1 MDDIVDSFIIEDEL
15 PEPRRRR
22 PATASSSGGSV
33 GSGGSGDDGGSQV
46 VSGDMSNSDF
56 LDCCSI
62 LIPCNLPVHAGLW
75 LVQYANLLAS
85 EEGPLAIVRLSGNN
99 LEAQVFGDGITL
111 PTLSETDSDSLLEVM
126 TWLVSTVK
134 RVLIV
139 PSPID
144 RDVDLLASGLPL
156 QLVTGTD
163 SAAVVGTYQRA
174 KGLCMAS
181 QSRHHPTPTI
191 GLVMVGAKPAIGQ
204 KASANIVKCAGRFLE
219 SEITLD
225 AIVHRM
231 DVLGPQESISI
242 KRDSAYQVADL
253 VAAIR
258 RSASMPEEPTVETPT
273 YLEDDVLQVIDSE
286 EYAELESVFD
296 RADEEV
302 DARREDLIVEDPIVE
317 HANDTHEPAS
327 PVAEAVVEDE
337 YTLDEQLRPR
347 DEFGVPSDLLA
358 FLPDLRPIPIHDF
371 ENMIVSGVAYGVDTQ
386 QRLHLVC
393 LGGNVTDLTVA
404 EHLISLRANLS
415 TLNAALEQ
423 EGLGRLAPFS
433 DNGLQRDVLLPEA
446 EASKAGLLHRAKY
459 NVHLLIDPES
469 GMRRVKLD

>member
-22 PATASSSGGSV
+22 PATGSGF
-33 GSGGSGDDGGSQV
+33 GGSGDDGGSKV
-46 VSGDMSNSDF
+46 GSGDMSNSDF

-75 LVQYANLLAS
+75 LGQYANLLAS
-85 EEGPLAIVRLSGNN
+85 EEGPLAIIRLSGNN
-99 LEAQVFGDGITL
+99 METQVFGDGITL
-111 PTLSETDSDSLLEVM
+111 PSLLETESDSLFEVVS
-126 TWLVSTVK
+126 WLVSTVK

-181 QSRHHPTPTI
+181 QNLHQRSPTI
-191 GLVMVGAKPAIGQ
+191 GLVMVGAKPAISQ

-273 YLEDDVLQVIDSE
+273 HIEDDVLQVIDSE

-296 RADEEV
+296 QADEEV
-302 DARREDLIVEDPIVE
+302 DARREDDIVE
-317 HANDTHEPAS
+317 HANDSHEPAS
-327 PVAEAVVEDE
+327 PVAEDVVEDE

-358 FLPDLRPIPIHDF
+358 FLPDLRPMPIHDF
-371 ENMIVSGVAYGVDTQ
+371 ENMIVSGVAYGVDSD

-404 EHLISLRANLS
+404 EHLISLRSNIS

-433 DNGLQRDVLLPEA
+433 DNGLQVFQPALL
-446 EASKAGLLHRAKY
+446 LT
-459 NVHLLIDPES
+459 
-469 GMRRVKLD
+469 

>member
-22 PATASSSGGSV
+22 PATASSSGGS
-33 GSGGSGDDGGSQV
+33 GDDGGSKV
-46 VSGDMSNSDF
+46 GSGDMSNSDF

-75 LVQYANLLAS
+75 LVQYANLLS
-85 EEGPLAIVRLSGNN
+85 LEEGPLAIVRLSGNN
-99 LEAQVFGDGITL
+99 LEIQVFGDGITL

-126 TWLVSTVK
+126 AWLVSTVK

-163 SAAVVGTYQRA
+163 PAAVVGTYQRA

-181 QSRHHPTPTI
+181 QSLHHPTPTI

-204 KASANIVKCAGRFLE
+204 KASATIVKCAGRFLE

-231 DVLGPQESISI
+231 DVLGPQHSVSI

-296 RADEEV
+296 QADEKV
-302 DARREDLIVEDPIVE
+302 DAEREDLIVEDPILVNPIVE
-317 HANDTHEPAS
+317 HANDTHVPPS
-327 PVAEAVVEDE
+327 PVVDHVPEAVEE
-337 YTLDEQLRPR
+337 LDDSMQPRDKHGNPIDLLSFLPELRP
-347 DEFGVPSDLLA
+347 V
-358 FLPDLRPIPIHDF
+358 PIHDIP
-371 ENMIVSGVAYGVDTQ
+371 NMTEPGVAYGIDSQ
-386 QRLHLVC
+386 QRLHLVSFGSEIKG
-393 LGGNVTDLTVA
+393 LAFA
-404 EHLISLRANLS
+404 ERRIRASESQLRISLEAMGMG
-415 TLNAALEQ
+415 T
-423 EGLGRLAPFS
+423 LAPFS
-433 DNGLQRDVLLPEA
+433 GLMQCDVLLPESN
-446 EASKAGLLHRAKY
+446 ASMVADFHRGQFS
-459 NVHLLIDPES
+459 VHLVLDDDGSEL
-469 GMRRVKLD
+469 GRRCVKLD

>member
-22 PATASSSGGSV
+22 PATGSGF
-33 GSGGSGDDGGSQV
+33 GGSGDDGGSKV
-46 VSGDMSNSDF
+46 GSGDMSNSDF

-75 LVQYANLLAS
+75 LGQYANLLAS
-85 EEGPLAIVRLSGNN
+85 EEGPLAIIRLSGNN
-99 LEAQVFGDGITL
+99 METQVFGDGITL
-111 PTLSETDSDSLLEVM
+111 PSLLETESDSLFEVVS
-126 TWLVSTVK
+126 WLVSTVK

-181 QSRHHPTPTI
+181 QNLHQRSPTI
-191 GLVMVGAKPAIGQ
+191 GLVMVGAKPAISQ

-273 YLEDDVLQVIDSE
+273 HIEDDVLQVIDSE

-296 RADEEV
+296 QADEEV
-302 DARREDLIVEDPIVE
+302 DARREDDIVE
-317 HANDTHEPAS
+317 HANDSHEPAS
-327 PVAEAVVEDE
+327 PVAEDVVEDE

-371 ENMIVSGVAYGVDTQ
+371 ENMIVSGVAYGVDSD

-404 EHLISLRANLS
+404 EHLISLRSNIS

-446 EASKAGLLHRAKY
+446 EASKAGLLHRGKY

>member
-22 PATASSSGGSV
+22 PATGS
-33 GSGGSGDDGGSQV
+33 GSGGSGDDGGSKV

-85 EEGPLAIVRLSGNN
+85 EAGPLAIIRLSGNN
-99 LEAQVFGDGITL
+99 LETQVFGDGITL
-111 PTLSETDSDSLLEVM
+111 PTLTETDSDSLFEVV
-126 TWLVSTVK
+126 TWLVSSVK

-174 KGLCMAS
+174 KGLCMAA
-181 QSRHHPTPTI
+181 QSMHQPGPTI

-204 KASANIVKCAGRFLE
+204 KASATVVKCAGRFLE

-231 DVLGPQESISI
+231 DVLGPLQSISI

-253 VAAIR
+253 VASIR
-258 RSASMPEEPTVETPT
+258 RTATMPEEPTVETPT
-273 YLEDDVLQVIDSE
+273 YLEEDVLQVIDSE

-296 RADEEV
+296 QADDEV
-302 DARREDLIVEDPIVE
+302 DARREDLIVEGPIVE
-317 HANDTHEPAS
+317 HANDTHEPPR
-327 PVAEAVVEDE
+327 PVVDHVPKTVEE
-337 YTLDEQLRPR
+337 LDDSMQPRDKHGNPIDLLSFLPELRP
-347 DEFGVPSDLLA
+347 V
-358 FLPDLRPIPIHDF
+358 PIHDIP
-371 ENMIVSGVAYGVDTQ
+371 NMTEPGVAYGMDSQ
-386 QRLHLVC
+386 QRLHLVSF
-393 LGGNVTDLTVA
+393 GGTLNGLACA
-404 EHLISLRANLS
+404 ERRIRESESQLRISLEAMGMG
-415 TLNAALEQ
+415 T
-423 EGLGRLAPFS
+423 LAPFS
-433 DNGLQRDVLLPEA
+433 GPMQCDVLLSESD
-446 EASKAGLLHRAKY
+446 ASMVATFHRGRFS
-459 NVHLLIDPES
+459 VHLVLDDDGSES
-469 GMRRVKLD
+469 GKRCVKLD

>member
-22 PATASSSGGSV
+22 PATASGY
-33 GSGGSGDDGGSQV
+33 GGSGDDGGSKV
-46 VSGDMSNSDF
+46 VSGNMSNSDF

-62 LIPCNLPVHAGLW
+62 FIACNLPVHAGLW
-75 LVQYANLLAS
+75 LGQYANLLARQ
-85 EEGPLAIVRLSGNN
+85 EGPVALVRLSGNTC
-99 LEAQVFGDGITL
+99 ETEVFGDGITL
-111 PTLSETDSDSLLEVM
+111 PTLADTESDSLFEVM
-126 TWLVSTVK
+126 TWLSHTVK

-144 RDVDLLASGLPL
+144 RDADLLASGLPM

-163 SAAVVGTYQRA
+163 STAVVGTYQRA
-174 KGLCMAS
+174 KGLCMAARGMH
-181 QSRHHPTPTI
+181 QSAPTI
-191 GLVMVGAKPAIGQ
+191 GLVMAGAKPAIGQ
-204 KASANIVKCAGRFLE
+204 KASAKIVNCASRFLD

-231 DVLGPQESISI
+231 DVLEPRQTISI

-296 RADEEV
+296 QADEEV
-302 DARREDLIVEDPIVE
+302 DARREDEIVENPIVE
-317 HANDTHEPAS
+317 HANDSHEPAS
-327 PVAEAVVEDE
+327 PVAEDVVEDE

-371 ENMIVSGVAYGVDTQ
+371 ENMIVSGVAYGVDSD

-404 EHLISLRANLS
+404 EHLISLRSNIS

-446 EASKAGLLHRAKY
+446 EASKAGLLHRGKY
-459 NVHLLIDPES
+459 NVHLMIDSES

>member
-22 PATASSSGGSV
+22 PAGGS
-33 GSGGSGDDGGSQV
+33 GFGGSGDDGGSKV

-75 LVQYANLLAS
+75 LGQYANLLAS
-85 EEGPLAIVRLSGNN
+85 EEEPLAIIRLSGNN
-99 LEAQVFGDGITL
+99 LETQVFGDGITL
-111 PTLSETDSDSLLEVM
+111 PTLPETDSDSLFEVVA
-126 TWLVSTVK
+126 WLVSTVK

-181 QSRHHPTPTI
+181 QSLHQRTPTI
-191 GLVMVGAKPAIGQ
+191 GLVMVGAKPAISQ
-204 KASANIVKCAGRFLE
+204 KASANIVKCARRFLE

-231 DVLGPQESISI
+231 DVLGPRQAISI
-242 KRDSAYQVADL
+242 ERDSAYQIADL

-296 RADEEV
+296 QADEEF
-302 DARREDLIVEDPIVE
+302 DAEREDLIVEGPIIE
-317 HANDTHEPAS
+317 HANDPHEPAS
-327 PVAEAVVEDE
+327 PVAEDVVEDE
-337 YTLDEQLRPR
+337 RGREPESSMPGSVSSLMRASPSRAASVGTWCPR
-347 DEFGVPSDLLA
+347 ARSRSSGRKRSSRG
-358 FLPDLRPIPIHDF
+358 DLRAGRELLCAAKGLH
-371 ENMIVSGVAYGVDTQ
+371 SG
-386 QRLHLVC
+386 C
-393 LGGNVTDLTVA
+393 
-404 EHLISLRANLS
+404 
-415 TLNAALEQ
+415 
-423 EGLGRLAPFS
+423 
-433 DNGLQRDVLLPEA
+433 
-446 EASKAGLLHRAKY
+446 AG
-459 NVHLLIDPES
+459 
-469 GMRRVKLD
+469 